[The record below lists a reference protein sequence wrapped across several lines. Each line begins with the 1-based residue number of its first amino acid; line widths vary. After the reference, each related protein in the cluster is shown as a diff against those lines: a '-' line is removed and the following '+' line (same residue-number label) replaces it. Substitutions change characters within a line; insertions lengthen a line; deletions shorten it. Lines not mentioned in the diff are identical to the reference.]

1 MVLKYRYSESTVK
14 PEPVEIGK
22 TTVFMRTDIRKEIR
36 TDESGNKMVIW
47 IYQEAKMTPDE
58 FTAYANLLSSKDIVN
73 SVNANNQLSIMEAIA
88 DLYDEISK
96 IRGGQS

>member
-22 TTVFMRTDIRKEIR
+22 TTIFMRTDIRKEIR
-36 TDESGNKMVIW
+36 TDESGNEMVIW

-58 FTAYANLLSSKDIVN
+58 FTAYANLLLSKDIVN

>member
-36 TDESGNKMVIW
+36 TDESGNEMVIW